1 MRAAGQSGAGP
12 RRYKGREETE
22 QVPAGVGKSVNLGL
36 QASLCLFLLE
46 ERLQLALFKAGE
58 KRGQL
63 AGSEEE
69 EEKGARREDVRELLR
84 QTVRDPG
91 ERLAGQTSW
100 IDSICSWF
108 EVERG
113 EESNRVS
120 LSLSRSTCPRNSL
133 EGESS

>member
-1 MRAAGQSGAGP
+1 M
-12 RRYKGREETE
+12 
-22 QVPAGVGKSVNLGL
+22 NLGL

-69 EEKGARREDVRELLR
+69 ERARREDVRELLR